1 MPFIKLNTIMNVL
14 GLILSVACAQ
24 PALAGNDNLI
34 NANFILAG
42 LKVEKQ
48 SEQLEKARLFGI
60 SAKPYAD
67 TRAFTKWHSVLAR
80 FDYEFKQGI
89 NTYQGQAWAKF
100 LSKLKGQ
107 NAYTQ
112 ARAVN
117 AYFNRIKFRDD
128 AKNWGT
134 KDLWATPFE
143 FMQRGGDCEDYAIA
157 KYISLRALGVVE
169 NALHLTVVF
178 DHTTKL
184 PHAILV
190 LTGNNGQNWILD
202 NQTPRLAPAQL
213 LQTRYQPIF
222 GLNQKAWW
230 HYGV

>member
-1 MPFIKLNTIMNVL
+1 MQGLKYNIFIRAL
-14 GLILSVACAQ
+14 GLILAMVCTQ
-24 PALAGNDNLI
+24 PAWAGNKTAL

-42 LKVEKQ
+42 LSVDNQ
-48 SEQLEKARLFGI
+48 TTRLEKARLFGV

-80 FDYEFKQGI
+80 FDYEFERGI

-128 AKNWGT
+128 AKNWGQ
-134 KDLWATPFE
+134 KDMWATPFE
-143 FMQRGGDCEDYAIA
+143 FMQRGGDCEDYAVA
-157 KYISLRALGVVE
+157 KYISLRALGVAE

-178 DHTTKL
+178 DHATKL

-190 LTGNNGQNWILD
+190 LRAKNGQNWILD